1 MKSEEELKKAR
12 GRLTEAEMATIRSLK
27 GTLEMF
33 EKDPSI
39 TMIKMREMQNFYN
52 TVRVL
57 KDGYIEKI
65 INLLK
70 EGTKLDQLGYLYF
83 SALQLSRTS
92 EEVSA
97 LSYTRTC
104 PIAPSK

>member
-70 EGTKLDQLGYLYF
+70 EGTKLD
-83 SALQLSRTS
+83 
-92 EEVSA
+92 
-97 LSYTRTC
+97 
-104 PIAPSK
+104 

>member
-57 KDGYIEKI
+57 KDGYIETGLI
-65 INLLK
+65 GLPNSSSSS
-70 EGTKLDQLGYLYF
+70 GY
-83 SALQLSRTS
+83 
-92 EEVSA
+92 
-97 LSYTRTC
+97 
-104 PIAPSK
+104 I

>member
-1 MKSEEELKKAR
+1 
-12 GRLTEAEMATIRSLK
+12 
-27 GTLEMF
+27 MF

-70 EGTKLDQLGYLYF
+70 EGTKLD
-83 SALQLSRTS
+83 
-92 EEVSA
+92 
-97 LSYTRTC
+97 
-104 PIAPSK
+104 

>member
-33 EKDPSI
+33 EKDP
-39 TMIKMREMQNFYN
+39 
-52 TVRVL
+52 
-57 KDGYIEKI
+57 YIEKI

-70 EGTKLDQLGYLYF
+70 EGTKLD
-83 SALQLSRTS
+83 
-92 EEVSA
+92 
-97 LSYTRTC
+97 
-104 PIAPSK
+104 